1 MSLSVFMKCVNQ
13 GLKDRLYLD
22 EDMIIEIN
30 QNICNFRFT

>member
-13 GLKDRLYLD
+13 GLKDRLYPD
-22 EDMIIEIN
+22 EDMIIEIY